1 MGLLVVKGSRMA
13 PSAGSTAETDAS
25 GDAESDPAD
34 PALPSMSVIVPVYND
49 PDGVAQ
55 TLDSV
60 VGQTYP
66 TEKHEVVVVDN
77 GSTDDTRSVVRA
89 YEREYDHVTLAVEDD
104 VQGSYA
110 ARNTGIRASDGEV
123 CTFIDAD
130 MTVAETW
137 LESVAE
143 RFSGTQVEYLG
154 CNVEITT
161 DSEDPTLVARYN
173 RHVGF
178 PVRFDVERKRFAPT
192 CCLSVRRSVF
202 EDVGTFDARLTSG
215 GDLEFGNRVHESG
228 RQLHYAD
235 DVVQY
240 HPARSSFRSLAKK
253 AVRQGRGVGQ
263 LQRYY
268 PERYGRPGIPPQPE
282 APFADDGD
290 DPISAREELVFFGLT
305 MLFTLLRGAGYYLEV
320 LGGVFGDRGARS
332 EEPSTHE

>member
-1 MGLLVVKGSRMA
+1 MGLLVVKESRMA

-25 GDAESDPAD
+25 GDAPDDEP
-34 PALPSMSVIVPVYND
+34 PLPSVSVVVPVFND

-60 VGQTYP
+60 VEQSYP
-66 TEKHEVVVVDN
+66 TEKYEVVVVDN
-77 GSTDDTRSVVRA
+77 GSTDDTPSVVRA
-89 YEREYDHVTLAVEDD
+89 YEREWDHVRLAVEDD

-110 ARNTGIRASDGEV
+110 ARNTGIRASEGDV

-130 MTVAETW
+130 MTVEETW

-143 RFSGTQVEYLG
+143 RFAGTDVEYLG

-161 DSEDPTLVARYN
+161 DSNDPTMTACYN

-202 EDVGTFDARLTSG
+202 EVVGTFDARLTSG

-228 RQLHYAD
+228 RELHYAD
-235 DVVQY
+235 DIVQY

-282 APFADDGD
+282 APFAEDGED
-290 DPISAREELVFFGLT
+290 EPISAREKLVFFGLT

-320 LGGVFGDRGARS
+320 FGGVFDNRGASS
-332 EEPSTHE
+332 EERSTHE